1 MLRNSY
7 FESYKREKRKKSE
20 YEKLIL
26 KNDGEHILSLERPL
40 SIINLK
46 KLTKSD
52 FPLFVNDLMCEK
64 KTGHLIFPLSFQK
77 HVNFFLKQQ
86 SYAYRI
92 TTFNKNKNYI
102 DMIKAL
108 KEKRAKEIE
117 ENTKNKTLSS
127 PKLSNFKKRDEIREM
142 KINLSSFKSN
152 KNYMMKKLK
161 SKNRKFYKSQPLID
175 RKLRK
180 LMYQSVNDIRLRGYE
195 KAFEDCC
202 DRSLSNQK
210 FKLPE
215 VGIYESN
222 VYSRLYN
229 NLDYL
234 KLKHFF
240 IIFFTF

>member
-92 TTFNKNKNYI
+92 TTFNKNKN
-102 DMIKAL
+102 
-108 KEKRAKEIE
+108 
-117 ENTKNKTLSS
+117 
-127 PKLSNFKKRDEIREM
+127 
-142 KINLSSFKSN
+142 
-152 KNYMMKKLK
+152 
-161 SKNRKFYKSQPLID
+161 
-175 RKLRK
+175 
-180 LMYQSVNDIRLRGYE
+180 
-195 KAFEDCC
+195 
-202 DRSLSNQK
+202 
-210 FKLPE
+210 
-215 VGIYESN
+215 
-222 VYSRLYN
+222 
-229 NLDYL
+229 
-234 KLKHFF
+234 
-240 IIFFTF
+240 